1 MSSDKH
7 ADLTSKLMFP
17 YPNAFQTLDE
27 QKLAFTAR
35 DSAFWAGSP
44 LGAK

>member
-27 QKLAFTAR
+27 QKR
-35 DSAFWAGSP
+35 KVKRESSIGY
-44 LGAK
+44 